1 MKLTKQ
7 QIIIAALTLGFVSFG
22 TGYIV
27 GTPHNGAKTQV
38 EGQFNNG
45 PGRADQ
51 RGAEN
56 PDGRR
61 GGKGGHRGF
70 NGPDCGR
77 GPGNQGQP
85 DGQQPGGQAP
95 NDQAPNNQ
103 APTQNDDQS
112 QAPAQNGN
120 QDQNNNQNRGQQ
132 AAPQAPSGQSQDQ
145 GSSQSTEKESGSGG
159 DKRSCLSG
167 RRTETG
173 YAGAEDTEYLFVSDK
188 AGG

>member
-7 QIIIAALTLGFVSFG
+7 QIIIAALTMGFVSFG

-61 GGKGGHRGF
+61 GGKGGHRDF

-95 NDQAPNNQ
+95 NNQAPNNQ
-103 APTQNDDQS
+103 APAQNDDQS

-120 QDQNNNQNRGQQ
+120 QDQNNNQNSGQQ
-132 AAPQAPSGQSQDQ
+132 AAPQAPNTQSSDQSSG
-145 GSSQSTEKESGSGG
+145 QSTEKGTGSSTTQQ
-159 DKRSCLSG
+159 KT
-167 RRTETG
+167 TEGT
-173 YAGAEDTEYLFVSDK
+173 TQK
-188 AGG
+188 K